1 MVKVDIGLNQKSI
14 LGVSEILN
22 KILANEYVLYTKT
35 RNFHWNVTGAHFN
48 DYHKFFES
56 QYENLNEKIDEIAE
70 RVRMLGETPVASLVE
85 FLKLTSIKEVTKVL
99 KSEDMVKL
107 LLQDHETIIK
117 IIRKNLDKVEKFG
130 DNGNEDFLI
139 ALMQDHEKMA
149 WMLRSMI

>member
-1 MVKVDIGLNQKSI
+1 MVKVDIGLTQKSI
-14 LGVSEILN
+14 VGVSKILN
-22 KILANEYVLYTKT
+22 EILANEYVLYTKT

-56 QYENLNEKIDEIAE
+56 QYEDLNEKIDEIAE
-70 RVRMLGETPVASLVE
+70 RVRMLGERPVASLSE
-85 FLKLTSIKEVTKVL
+85 FLKLTIVKDATKAQ
-99 KSEDMVKL
+99 KSEDMVKT
-107 LLQDHETIIK
+107 LLQDHETLIK
-117 IIRKNLDKVEKFG
+117 IIRKSLEKVEKFE